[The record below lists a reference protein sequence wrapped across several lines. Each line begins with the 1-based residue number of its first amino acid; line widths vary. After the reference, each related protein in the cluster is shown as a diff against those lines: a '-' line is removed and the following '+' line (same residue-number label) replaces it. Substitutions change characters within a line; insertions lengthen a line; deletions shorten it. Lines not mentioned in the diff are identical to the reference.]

1 MNICNLI
8 RQIQKCMQICIYHIY
23 IYHSISGPSPSTGK
37 LILTCAWPLAGG
49 RLFLR
54 DRRGS
59 IAVGNGTPWCKP
71 RTDENGGCSWQVF
84 VCMHACMY
92 VYICIHIYI
101 CDYVCSL
108 KHHLTVLFT
117 RIQHI
122 HTYIYIYTCIRMC
135 VHAHDWLGAF
145 LLK

>member
-1 MNICNLI
+1 MHISH
-8 RQIQKCMQICIYHIY
+8 IYIY

-54 DRRGS
+54 DRRES

-84 VCMHACMY
+84 VCMYACMHVC
-92 VYICIHIYI
+92 VYMY
-101 CDYVCSL
+101 
-108 KHHLTVLFT
+108 
-117 RIQHI
+117 
-122 HTYIYIYTCIRMC
+122 TYIYIYM
-135 VHAHDWLGAF
+135 
-145 LLK
+145 